1 MIKIVHGLL
10 LLFGLF
16 NLSYSQSYDNLKEI
30 QSIASNK
37 DFIKLRET
45 IENSSGSDRIIIR
58 SGTICDGKVEEDRL
72 LADISNNQVEYFRL
86 STKQPGLNIKGE
98 IQNIEREIQLPPE
111 SVYIKIKNIY
121 NSSGF
126 FSRVWPEE
134 AKYNR
139 MLSGGNS
146 YELTLLNNVIL
157 DKNAPWM
164 EYLKEALLYNYNQS
178 NAKKDSAK
186 AVYYKSEMKKL
197 KTILPDLRQ
206 NGGYSGQIGD
216 FTIKIKT
223 KNKSIL
229 DSVYY
234 ENKFGFSGYVKIEFP
249 PELKLTQEFY
259 CDDFFNWT
267 NLKGKNRSFE
277 VSLRESG
284 GNVFLE
290 PKSKYGKYL
299 YAADTFANLFK
310 IPLKS
315 INGIDVNKIS
325 PKDFKKITAD
335 SDELNVVMQDGSSHK
350 IRKLDLYD
358 KVILKGANRIGISP
372 NIFF

>member
-1 MIKIVHGLL
+1 
-10 LLFGLF
+10 
-16 NLSYSQSYDNLKEI
+16 
-30 QSIASNK
+30 
-37 DFIKLRET
+37 
-45 IENSSGSDRIIIR
+45 
-58 SGTICDGKVEEDRL
+58 
-72 LADISNNQVEYFRL
+72 
-86 STKQPGLNIKGE
+86 
-98 IQNIEREIQLPPE
+98 
-111 SVYIKIKNIY
+111 
-121 NSSGF
+121 
-126 FSRVWPEE
+126 
-134 AKYNR
+134 
-139 MLSGGNS
+139 
-146 YELTLLNNVIL
+146 
-157 DKNAPWM
+157 M

-197 KTILPDLRQ
+197 ETILPDLRQ
-206 NGGYSGQIGD
+206 NGEYSGQIGD

-335 SDELNVVMQDGSSHK
+335 SEELNVVMQDGSSHK